1 MMNNKKLL
9 KLIDQELIW
18 NTDCLKEVTEMHMK
32 WQSRLLEKK
41 SRLLKEQEAKPI
53 IIDEIKEE

>member
-1 MMNNKKLL
+1 MNNKKAL

-18 NTDCLKEVTEMHMK
+18 VADCHKEITEILQK

-41 SRLLKEQEAKPI
+41 TQLLREQEAKPI

>member
-1 MMNNKKLL
+1 MNNKETI

-18 NTDCLKEVTEMHMK
+18 VTDCLKEITEMLQK

-53 IIDEIKEE
+53 IMEEIKEE